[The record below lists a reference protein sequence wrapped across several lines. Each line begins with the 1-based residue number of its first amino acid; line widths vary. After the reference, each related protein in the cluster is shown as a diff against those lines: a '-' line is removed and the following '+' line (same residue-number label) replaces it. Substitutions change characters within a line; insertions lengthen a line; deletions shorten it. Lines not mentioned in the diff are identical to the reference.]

1 MNRGVDKEEFQ
12 KMMELMRTSNR
23 QGARHRNGL
32 RFGLKV
38 TGSVEE
44 GGLLEY
50 FFGKDGNG
58 RLEQEKFVQFL
69 RDLHDE
75 VCLIKI
81 NHVISSKCEIPAC
94 IKFSLWISDITIGI
108 CAL

>member
-1 MNRGVDKEEFQ
+1 MNRGVDKEEFK
-12 KMMELMRTSNR
+12 KMMELMRTANR

-50 FFGKDGNG
+50 FFSEDGNG
-58 RLEQEKFVQFL
+58 RLEQERFVQFL

-75 VCLIKI
+75 VCLPLTFYPK
-81 NHVISSKCEIPAC
+81 N
-94 IKFSLWISDITIGI
+94 TII
-108 CAL
+108 